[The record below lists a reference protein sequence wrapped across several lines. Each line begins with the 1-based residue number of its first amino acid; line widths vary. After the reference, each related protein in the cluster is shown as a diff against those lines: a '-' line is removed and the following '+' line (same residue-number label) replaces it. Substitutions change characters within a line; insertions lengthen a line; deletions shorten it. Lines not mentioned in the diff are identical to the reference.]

1 MFQFL
6 KSSVDRVLSR
16 DNVYYY
22 EGERFKVTRH
32 EFAPVTLKV
41 RGENH
46 FFEVDLVPAFEFNFK

>member
-6 KSSVDRVLSR
+6 KSCVDRVLSKG
-16 DNVYYY
+16 NVFYY
-22 EGERFKVTRH
+22 EGEMFTVTSH